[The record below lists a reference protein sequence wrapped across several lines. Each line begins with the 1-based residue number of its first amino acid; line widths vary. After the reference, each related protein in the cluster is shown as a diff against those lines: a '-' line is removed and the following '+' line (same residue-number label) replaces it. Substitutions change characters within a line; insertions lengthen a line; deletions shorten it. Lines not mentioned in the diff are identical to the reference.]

1 MRREHEWP
9 KNERSWSVRLNL
21 ASCAAATTKVILDT
35 THAGYYSQAYRLVWY
50 MAETLEQTIYLRLN
64 ERAANQWPSPDDV
77 KLAQEPERKSKT
89 GTRRF
94 PFGRF

>member
-9 KNERSWSVRLNL
+9 ENERSWSVRLNL
-21 ASCAAATTKVILDT
+21 ASCAAATAKVILDMT
-35 THAGYYSQAYRLVWY
+35 RVGYYSQVYRLVWH
-50 MAETLEQTIYLRLN
+50 MAETSEQMVYLRLN
-64 ERAANQWPSPDDV
+64 ERAAHQWPSPDDV

>member
-1 MRREHEWP
+1 MRREHERP
-9 KNERSWSVRLNL
+9 ENERSWSVRLNL
-21 ASCAAATTKVILDT
+21 ASCAAATAKVILDT
-35 THAGYYSQAYRLVWY
+35 THAGYCSQAYRLVWH
-50 MAETLEQTIYLRLN
+50 MAETSAQMVYLRLN

-77 KLAQEPERKSKT
+77 KLAQEPERKFKS

>member
-1 MRREHEWP
+1 M
-9 KNERSWSVRLNL
+9 RLNL

-35 THAGYYSQAYRLVWY
+35 THAGYYSQAYRLVWH
-50 MAETLEQTIYLRLN
+50 MAETSEQTVYLRLN